1 MLDLY
6 INYDCDVQ
14 CTNLFETICKALARQ
29 ATPPAVAAVASNQ
42 QQPAASAGAA
52 GALMQARSVGSGDGD
67 ENDGELNALHRLAL
81 EGVLAVI
88 ESIARRCHVQRVG
101 AGATTVPGISLA
113 DADAALSAAGLPGPP
128 SYPARSIS
136 TDTDVLSEFGGDAI
150 DGELKADGSAE
161 AGTVWLAHAR
171 ARTAQVL
178 QQRKELK
185 RKLSLA
191 AETFN
196 AGGKKW
202 VQEVQK
208 IGLLPSTDDAAAVA
222 SFLLKTPGLDK
233 ALIGEYISKG
243 PVDRYPFNSEVLKEF
258 CTSFS
263 FAGTQFD
270 TALRTFL
277 LAFRLPGEAQCI
289 DRLMEA
295 FSAELFKQWRD
306 HEAATRG
313 YGNDPKRLDC
323 NFGRL
328 PARAELGRRA
338 CCDRP
343 PVFFICVPRQP
354 DVVRRPSLCET

>member
-1 MLDLY
+1 
-6 INYDCDVQ
+6 
-14 CTNLFETICKALARQ
+14 
-29 ATPPAVAAVASNQ
+29 
-42 QQPAASAGAA
+42 ASAGAA
-52 GALMQARSVGSGDGD
+52 GALMQARSVGSVDGD

-101 AGATTVPGISLA
+101 AGASEDSITLA
-113 DADAALSAAGLPGPP
+113 DADAALSAGGLPAPP
-128 SYPARSIS
+128 SYPARSMSAVSEADTISELGDGADNALAPDGASGS
-136 TDTDVLSEFGGDAI
+136 TD
-150 DGELKADGSAE
+150 
-161 AGTVWLAHAR
+161 WLVHAR
-171 ARTAQVL
+171 ERTAQVL

-208 IGLLPSTDDAAAVA
+208 IGLLPSADAPAVA
-222 SFLLKTPGLDK
+222 SFLRKTPLLDK

-243 PVDRYPFNSEVLKEF
+243 PPDKYPFNAEVLREF
-258 CTSFS
+258 CKSFS
-263 FAGTQFD
+263 FGGVAFD

-295 FSAELFKQWRD
+295 FSAELFKQW
-306 HEAATRG
+306 HELEVRP
-313 YGNDPKRLDC
+313 YPKNQRIFLSTK
-323 NFGRL
+323 NVQF
-328 PARAELGRRA
+328 
-338 CCDRP
+338 
-343 PVFFICVPRQP
+343 
-354 DVVRRPSLCET
+354 